1 MRNTGAGFLSAMG
14 MSLSNA
20 TIKLPKSTQNTPA
33 SAIQRL
39 DSEQLVQI
47 YHDISMYQPIEIY
60 IYHPLNI

>member
-33 SAIQRL
+33 SAIQSFTYL
-39 DSEQLVQI
+39 T
-47 YHDISMYQPIEIY
+47 IEVG
-60 IYHPLNI
+60 LKELSWRGR